1 MRQVAND
8 LAPSVTTLS
17 IVKGAD
23 DGLAELIDQHVPA
36 DTDPNY
42 TDFYRRQWLS
52 ALPKARRVVVRWVED
67 YGWKLRA
74 SWLGS
79 DGTELISLGR
89 PQKRAESLRDFVRNW
104 QAYMEKQGITVRVD
118 WDDHLNGDKPR
129 SRVAS

>member
-1 MRQVAND
+1 MVQE
-8 LAPSVTTLS
+8 
-17 IVKGAD
+17 GH